1 MMQTAM
7 TLLFGSAGD
16 AQIPTLG
23 ASGAIAAVMGAYFV
37 LYPDSRISTLVLWFP
52 VRIPAWIFLGGWF
65 LYQFFEGNYGLIH
78 PSNTGGSGVAFFAHV
93 GGFIFGAVVAGFL
106 SGRDASPSRRHDGPQ
121 RRSVRRDG
129 PVMPVL
135 PDDGKFGT
143 ENLRRQR
150 GYGWPHRV
158 PGRRRLP
165 GDTNLGDHDDFRG
178 LGVQRCNRLGTNV
191 IPGTTRY
198 LLGCSCRQELVR
210 SVVANDID
218 TFARRRH
225 YRVVTVRNR

>member
-1 MMQTAM
+1 
-7 TLLFGSAGD
+7 
-16 AQIPTLG
+16 
-23 ASGAIAAVMGAYFV
+23 
-37 LYPDSRISTLVLWFP
+37 
-52 VRIPAWIFLGGWF
+52 
-65 LYQFFEGNYGLIH
+65 
-78 PSNTGGSGVAFFAHV
+78 
-93 GGFIFGAVVAGFL
+93 
-106 SGRDASPSRRHDGPQ
+106 
-121 RRSVRRDG
+121 
-129 PVMPVL
+129 MPVL

-165 GDTNLGDHDDFRG
+165 GDTNLGDHENFRG
-178 LGVQRCNRLGTNV
+178 LGVQRCNSLGTKV

-198 LLGCSCRQELVR
+198 VLGCTCGQELVR

-225 YRVVTVRNR
+225 YRVVTVRGR